1 VAGHAPVGK
10 KMQLRLTELGEETG
24 LRLADHWTRH
34 VDETQQRW
42 IQRYG
47 ISIQMLREEPSNP
60 EGIGLR

>member
-1 VAGHAPVGK
+1 
-10 KMQLRLTELGEETG
+10 MQLRLTELGEETG